1 MTRNRLLTAVVLLLA
16 LLGQGVV
23 LAGAGGH
30 GMCGMAEAAMPG
42 MSADCDGPSPHGDG
56 MCAQCVQCASGHCAA
71 WAVPASAEASPSA
84 RRMEPAVALP
94 ADRAPDQPPARLY
107 RPPRLSA

>member
-1 MTRNRLLTAVVLLLA
+1 MTRNRFLTAVVLLLA

-42 MSADCDGPSPHGDG
+42 MSADCDHPSPHADG
-56 MCAQCVQCASGHCAA
+56 MCAQCVQCASGHCVA
-71 WAVPASAEASPSA
+71 WAVPPSQD
-84 RRMEPAVALP
+84 ALP
-94 ADRAPDQPPARLY
+94 STRPVNPATSVSADRAPDQPPARLY